1 MDYKAEFIRIFSEN
15 VSRPGAQQLLDW
27 LAENVEGH
35 IPAFDDL
42 IEEAKPLVRLQG
54 IYKEAQV

>member
-1 MDYKAEFIRIFSEN
+1 MIQAEDKQMEPEEILRM
-15 VSRPGAQQLLDW
+15 DW

-35 IPAFDDL
+35 IPAFYDL